1 VLHGVQLLLQRLNLA
16 LAGDIL
22 AAFQQLFGEF
32 QLSAVLGF
40 QFVERDD
47 KVVFFL
53 LNGGQAFAVV

>member
-32 QLSAVLGF
+32 QSPPVLGF
-40 QFVERDD
+40 QLVESND
-47 KVVFFL
+47 KVVLFL
-53 LNGGQAFAVV
+53 LNGGQAFAML